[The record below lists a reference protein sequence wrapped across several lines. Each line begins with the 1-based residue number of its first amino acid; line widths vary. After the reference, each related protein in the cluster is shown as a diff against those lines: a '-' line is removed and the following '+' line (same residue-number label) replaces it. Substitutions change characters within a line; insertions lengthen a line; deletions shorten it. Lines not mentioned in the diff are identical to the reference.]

1 MMFIGILTVFLR
13 VVLSYGQRLVPLAVL
28 MCFHV
33 WPIQQRTA
41 VNAGHSERM
50 KKHVLAPLR

>member
-1 MMFIGILTVFLR
+1 MFLR
-13 VVLSYGQRLVPLAVL
+13 VVLSYSQRLGPLAVF

-41 VNAGHSERM
+41 VNAGHSQRM
-50 KKHVLAPLR
+50 KKHVLTPLR